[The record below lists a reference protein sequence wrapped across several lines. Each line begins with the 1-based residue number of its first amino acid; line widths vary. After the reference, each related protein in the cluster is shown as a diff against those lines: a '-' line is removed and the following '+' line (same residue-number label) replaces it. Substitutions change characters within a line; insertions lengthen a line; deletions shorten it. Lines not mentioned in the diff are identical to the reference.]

1 MTAVQ
6 MSSSMSLR
14 GFQRL
19 GSRASLFDF
28 LGLGSSV
35 SVRHFV
41 RLGSTLSVYN
51 AASDGSTTQVRV
63 GGAMLTHTHRTT
75 GAAGDPQIQIYA
87 DAEHDPSVSLW
98 AANTGSS
105 QYGGTLHGTWTSQGT
120 VTVSDRRLKTSVLPL
135 GQALLATVDRNSASL
150 DGSSPTVRSVIEGIR
165 PVAFR
170 YKHAAESKFSRFGFI
185 AQELEGVLPNLVFQ
199 DGHSGMKAVSYTDL
213 VAVLAVGLQ
222 TTDQRV
228 ADVASQMRWLE
239 MKFSASY
246 TTVAYRL
253 VLVEALVQKLMGG
266 TIVAGLNSFGRQ
278 GSSNTRTNADD
289 EATGSASLLGN
300 ATDQDILRTS
310 IAQQDAQPF
319 MSPKPE
325 PVRARLD
332 GVLSSSQAS
341 DAGDRRTELKQKL
354 VLKVKTWLTR
364 RPSAGD
370 LERL

>member
-1 MTAVQ
+1 
-6 MSSSMSLR
+6 
-14 GFQRL
+14 
-19 GSRASLFDF
+19 
-28 LGLGSSV
+28 
-35 SVRHFV
+35 
-41 RLGSTLSVYN
+41 
-51 AASDGSTTQVRV
+51 
-63 GGAMLTHTHRTT
+63 
-75 GAAGDPQIQIYA
+75 
-87 DAEHDPSVSLW
+87 
-98 AANTGSS
+98 
-105 QYGGTLHGTWTSQGT
+105 
-120 VTVSDRRLKTSVLPL
+120 LKTSVLPL
-135 GQALLATVDRNSASL
+135 GQALLASVDRNSSSL

-266 TIVAGLNSFGRQ
+266 TIVAGLNSFGRL
-278 GSSNTRTNADD
+278 GSSNTRANTDD
-289 EATGSASLLGN
+289 EATGSASSLGN
-300 ATDQDILRTS
+300 ATDQELLRTS
-310 IAQQDAQPF
+310 ITQQEDAQPF

-332 GVLSSSQAS
+332 GVISSSQAS

-364 RPSAGD
+364 RPSASD